1 MTSRSSSIS
10 DVAVVVA
17 HHSRLDQ
24 AYGLAGR
31 VGAAHV
37 SVDYESRGARWG
49 HLQALKWASA
59 RRERVWILEDDALA
73 PHDFKERAAEW
84 GQRFPTD
91 LVSGYLGRKRPP
103 QYQGLIRAKL
113 AAADARGL
121 DWITLPALVHGVCY
135 SLPAGASGRVL
146 RSLPRGAVDFAIGS
160 AWGKPPV
167 YTVPSL
173 VDHADGPTVE
183 KHPDG
188 EKRKPGRTAWRPPEG
203 VHYGYAG

>member
-17 HHSRLDQ
+17 HNSRLDQ

-31 VGAAHV
+31 VGAVHV

-49 HLQALKWASA
+49 HLQALRWASA

-121 DWITLPALVHGVCY
+121 DWITLPTLVHGVCY
-135 SLPAGASGRVL
+135 SLPAGASVRVL

>member
-1 MTSRSSSIS
+1 MGK
-10 DVAVVVA
+10 VPGPLLVVIA
-17 HHSRLDQ
+17 HHSRRGQ
-24 AYGLAGR
+24 AEALAGR

-49 HLQALKWASA
+49 HLQALRWASA
-59 RRERVWILEDDALA
+59 RRERVWIIEDDALA
-73 PHDFKERAAEW
+73 PTDFLDRASEW
-84 GQRFPTD
+84 SARFPD
-91 LVSGYLGRKRPP
+91 ELVSGYLGRQRPP
-103 QYQGLIRAKL
+103 QFQGQIRSKL
-113 AAADARGL
+113 AVAEARGL
-121 DWITLPALVHGVCY
+121 DWLTLPTLIHGVCY
-135 SLPAGASGRVL
+135 SLPAGTPGRVL

-160 AWGKPPV
+160 AWGRPTI